1 MDIFLYFQV
10 AANFLSLSFIIS
22 FSLLLIISW
31 FLQTSQDLDLVTPML
46 TNYFRLLMIKAFGK
60 VWHEGLL
67 LKLFLNGIFG
77 KTWKLLADFLDCCK
91 QRVVLNGQ
99 HSSWENVN
107 AEVPQ
112 GSILSPLLFLI
123 YISDLSNG
131 VS

>member
-1 MDIFLYFQV
+1 M
-10 AANFLSLSFIIS
+10 IS
-22 FSLLLIISW
+22 PDQSGFRPGDTYVNQLFSI
-31 FLQTSQDLDLVTPML
+31 
-46 TNYFRLLMIKAFGK
+46 LMIKAFGK

-77 KTWKLLADFLDCCK
+77 KTWKLLADFLDCWK

-131 VS
+131 VSST